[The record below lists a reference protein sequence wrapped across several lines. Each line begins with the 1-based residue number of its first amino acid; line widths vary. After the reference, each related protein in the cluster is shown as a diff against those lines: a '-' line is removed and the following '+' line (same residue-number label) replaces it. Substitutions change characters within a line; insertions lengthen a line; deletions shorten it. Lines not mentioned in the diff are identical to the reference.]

1 MITSAAGLP
10 GEPQMYGPLRLIESS
25 RRLAGMLGD
34 AYGGAVFEELTALI
48 DAGKGKNMTDPE
60 GFCEMLG
67 KAAAQATDLLSD

>member
-1 MITSAAGLP
+1 MKLSAAGLP

-34 AYGGAVFEELTALI
+34 AYGGAVFGELTALI

-67 KAAAQATDLLSD
+67 EAAAQATDLLSD